1 MTGKRNTMRNT
12 SLFLLLFAM
21 SIHIFAQS
29 SYEWN
34 IKWNKG
40 LQFLRSDDQFKIKI
54 GGRIQY
60 DLMMINQN
68 AGLDSV
74 YPAPNGTEFR
84 RLRFYSSGTLFGN
97 VKYKLQ
103 LDFSRGD
110 AGVED
115 AYIEVTKIPWIGHIR
130 AGHFKQP
137 FGFEMQT
144 SSKDITD
151 MERSLP
157 SVFTPERDLGF
168 MIYNHQFNKRFSW
181 YAGYFFPTKNIGLY
195 LGNQY
200 RLTFRVAGQ
209 PIYRPEGKWYTVFHL
224 GMAYEHQFND
234 NRLLIFQER
243 PETHLAPKYAR
254 LSFEET
260 KTAEVLG
267 GEFVFIFGPLS
278 FQGEYMTAKV
288 VPTASMKTFFDSYYY
303 TTGYGILSWLI
314 TGEHKNYSQSKTAI
328 GRISPKKN
336 LGKGGWGAWEL
347 SFRYSFVDLNDRDMR
362 GGTMHD
368 FTAGLNWYLNQA
380 VRVMFNYVYSDVGN
394 QGYASIYQM
403 RFQVAF

>member
-1 MTGKRNTMRNT
+1 MRTGI
-12 SLFLLLFAM
+12 LFLLFFSLG
-21 SIHIFAQS
+21 IHTFSQTS
-29 SYEWN
+29 PKWD

-40 LQFLRSDDQFKIKI
+40 IRFQRSDKQFQIKI

-74 YPAPNGTEFR
+74 YPALNGTEFR
-84 RLRFYSSGTLFGN
+84 RLRFYSSGLLFGN

-110 AGVED
+110 AGVKD

-144 SSKDITD
+144 SSNDITG
-151 MERSLP
+151 MERSLTNI
-157 SVFTPERDLGF
+157 FTPERDLGF

-181 YAGYFFPTKNIGLY
+181 YAGYFFPTRNIGLY

-209 PIYRPEGKWYTVFHL
+209 PIYKPEGKWYTVFHA
-224 GMAYEHQFND
+224 GIAYEHQFND

-243 PETHLAPKYAR
+243 PEAHLAPKYAR
-254 LSFEET
+254 LTFDET

-267 GEFVFIFGPLS
+267 GELVFVLGPLS

-288 VPTASMKTFFDSYYY
+288 VPSVSLETFFNSYNYNA
-303 TTGYGILSWLI
+303 GYGIVSWFI
-314 TGEHKNYSQSKTAI
+314 TGEHKNYSQSKTAF
-328 GRISPKKN
+328 GRVSPKKN
-336 LGKGGWGAWEL
+336 LGKGGWGAWEV
-347 SFRYSFVDLNDRDMR
+347 SARYSFVDLNDRDMR
-362 GGTMHD
+362 GGAMHD
-368 FTAGLNWYLNQA
+368 FTAGLNWYLNPA
-380 VRVMFNYVYSDVGN
+380 VRFMFNYVYSDAGN
-394 QGYASIYQM
+394 QGYANIYEM